1 MLCHMLRRSKKND
14 REVVVDSSEKILKL
28 AEISKSRSNNWFSQ
42 NLLVSKDFH
51 YVLALIEKC
60 LKHIINCDINFKANP
75 PYLPGILRNFNHK
88 IVDILKCYEN
98 NLAELSKINFFRV
111 SIWTLIK
118 QCKEILR
125 IIRTVKSSVFDEFSE
140 PRQKLTNISILLSH
154 LFHAIVALFPN
165 SCYSPETFRIT
176 KSDAADWWNSQ
187 FGPLT
192 TVVEWSDFF
201 HFFSKINYIS
211 DCSHIAALRKTINV
225 TGNGFVSIFDFDV
238 FVRLFQPWKNILDSW
253 KVIVLEHPGC
263 MSYLTYEQVV
273 QLLKSFRCYPGPG
286 SYVFRFSC
294 TKPGQWAIGYI
305 DFSGKI
311 YQTIVHNKSL
321 TIALYEGEKAGIY
334 KFPNGKIYDSS
345 ILYKL
350 INSPLQNIS
359 VSLEEHE
366 AYCRIDS
373 SFEICKICE
382 QNNKNVKLEP
392 CGHLLCNFCLTK
404 WQKSFRCQSCPFC
417 RLEIKGMEKVSLI
430 PYKTHSKVVS
440 EYPQIPPRLSSS
452 SSCSNHNNTRDTG
465 DNRFCG
471 ETREEEDEEKT
482 IGKVNYAQL
491 EWMSINDSGYCV
503 NATYDD
509 DTNGSVSKLIVQ
521 SDEAVANCNPTSRY
535 ATDTGVSYQS
545 SSSSSSSSYPPHYL
559 NTCNSIMSN
568 STGTGTFTDTMNSNT
583 STSSSHHHSTLM
595 HITNS
600 SEALK
605 KLLKITG
612 NDVTM
617 SQEIL
622 RYFTPRSVS
631 ICSNS

>member
-1 MLCHMLRRSKKND
+1 MLRRSKKND
-14 REVVVDSSEKILKL
+14 REVVGECSEKILKL

-42 NLLVSKDFH
+42 SVLIPKDFH
-51 YVLALIEKC
+51 YVLSLIEKC
-60 LKHIINCDINFKANP
+60 LKHIINSDINFKANP

-88 IVDILKCYEN
+88 IIDILKCYEN
-98 NLAELSKINFFRV
+98 DLGELSKINFFRV

-118 QCKEILR
+118 QCKEVLR
-125 IIRTVKSSVFDEFSE
+125 IIRNVKSAIFDEFSE
-140 PRQKLTNISILLSH
+140 LRQKLTNISILLSH
-154 LFHAIVALFPN
+154 LFHAVVALFPN

-192 TVVEWSDFF
+192 TVVEWNDFF

-211 DCSHIAALRKTINV
+211 EVSQIAALRKTINV

-238 FVRLFQPWKNILDSW
+238 FVRLFQPWKNILESW

-321 TIALYEGEKAGIY
+321 AIALFEGEKAGIY
-334 KFPNGKIYDSS
+334 KFPNGKVHDSS

-350 INSPLQNIS
+350 INSPLQNVS

-417 RLEIKGMEKVSLI
+417 RLEIKGIEKISLI
-430 PYKTHSKVVS
+430 PYEIGSDDNTNNINSNATKIVS
-440 EYPQIPPRLSSS
+440 EYPIIPPRLSS
-452 SSCSNHNNTRDTG
+452 TIG
-465 DNRFCG
+465 DDRLSPIVVVG
-471 ETREEEDEEKT
+471 HET

-509 DTNGSVSKLIVQ
+509 ENSESLVNAKVVQ
-521 SDEAVANCNPTSRY
+521 LDSMENCVTAPNRY
-535 ATDTGVSYQS
+535 AADGKNSGHYES
-545 SSSSSSSSYPPHYL
+545 AYPPAPLQQQQPHYL
-559 NTCNSIMSN
+559 NTTCNSPMS
-568 STGTGTFTDTMNSNT
+568 GATGTFSDNG
-583 STSSSHHHSTLM
+583 SSHNGHHSTLM
-595 HITNS
+595 HITNG